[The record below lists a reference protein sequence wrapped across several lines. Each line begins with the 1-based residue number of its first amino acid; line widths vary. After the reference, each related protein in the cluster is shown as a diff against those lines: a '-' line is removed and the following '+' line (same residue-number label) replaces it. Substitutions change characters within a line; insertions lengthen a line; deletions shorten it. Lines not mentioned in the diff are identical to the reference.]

1 MKHFFS
7 TRIRVVL
14 VVTLLLAGILAV
26 VGNLTGLGFPSMVVK
41 GILTPLRTGV
51 SSLTVSKP
59 ACVKAAITS
68 SMFWIRLLPGSS
80 SDMVVL

>member
-51 SSLTVSKP
+51 ST
-59 ACVKAAITS
+59 
-68 SMFWIRLLPGSS
+68 
-80 SDMVVL
+80 